1 MHKSSLF
8 LLAAGSLFVAACEQG
23 SEPDQN
29 VAREPALN
37 LPAVP
42 RPQPPVDRAALFSAV
57 AEAASAVSVGADMP
71 ESIRALD
78 GRQFELRIRFGCRGP
93 ATDLSER
100 WLGWSFDA
108 GDRRIRVRA
117 MPTISSDDPLVERV
131 GTEEFE
137 AVEGFWI
144 PRPWVL
150 QALCPATAAV
160 RQAQN
165 AEPQE
170 GDKGQAEQKRQA
182 TDASRERAAAKRS
195 GSVERSAPAQS
206 GDEDAGEP
214 LPTAPRI
221 GIAQFFTDED
231 PRTRRRGARPYQSS
245 YTLKEGQALSSQGYN
260 LVLSGRLRA
269 IPGRGVIHCVTH
281 GPDLPPECIVSALF
295 QRVWI
300 EQPDTRDV
308 IAEWGT
314 G

>member
-1 MHKSSLF
+1 MRNSSLF
-8 LLAAGSLFVAACEQG
+8 PLAAASLLIAACEQQDTV
-23 SEPDQN
+23 SDQN
-29 VAREPALN
+29 QAQEPALN

-42 RPQPPVDRAALFSAV
+42 RPQPPVDRAALLAAV
-57 AEAASAVSVGADMP
+57 AEAASAVSIGADMP
-71 ESIRALD
+71 ESVRELD
-78 GRQFELRIRFGCRGP
+78 GRKFEIRIRFGCRGP
-93 ATDLSER
+93 AADLSER

-108 GDRRIRVRA
+108 DNRRIRVRA

-150 QALCPATAAV
+150 QSLCPAAAGV
-160 RQAQN
+160 A
-165 AEPQE
+165 APS
-170 GDKGQAEQKRQA
+170 AEQPLKPVDGKQA
-182 TDASRERAAAKRS
+182 STTPASRA
-195 GSVERSAPAQS
+195 SVEPRPPRTAPTEA
-206 GDEDAGEP
+206 GEEDAGEP
-214 LPTAPRI
+214 LPTAPRV
-221 GIAQFFTDED
+221 GIAQFFTRED
-231 PRTRRRGARPYQSS
+231 PRTRRRGARPYQSA